1 MLRARLVTR
10 RVPAPTATA
19 RASAFRARAPH
30 RRGGAPGLTVQAA
43 SPCAARGARDAAA
56 TVLPHGV
63 PTLPRRPV
71 PRGTP
76 GRDPLYNPTRR
87 HAAARAVCRRSSE
100 SYRPGAR
107 AAGVPATLR
116 RVRASEGCET
126 QETVDGQANCSSQPS
141 GDALQPSWNSLQR
154 RALFEGS
161 LCAQKLEELE
171 RCPRCMAGL
180 PQYQVESASYRI
192 RSRLT
197 CVSPSTRPEIS
208 VGPINAFAKN
218 RQICYRSLP
227 FRKNTAFKNLMT

>member
-100 SYRPGAR
+100 SYRFRHRREKVQPARSPGCR
-107 AAGVPATLR
+107 CPGDAAPCPSLRGLRNAGDGGRTGELLFAALRRCAAAKLEFPPTPCTIRRKPMCPETRRVGAMSSVHGRPAT
-116 RVRASEGCET
+116 VSGGI
-126 QETVDGQANCSSQPS
+126 GQLSNQVPTHMCQPIHKT
-141 GDALQPSWNSLQR
+141 GD
-154 RALFEGS
+154 FCGTH
-161 LCAQKLEELE
+161 K
-171 RCPRCMAGL
+171 
-180 PQYQVESASYRI
+180 RI
-192 RSRLT
+192 
-197 CVSPSTRPEIS
+197 C
-208 VGPINAFAKN
+208 
-218 RQICYRSLP
+218 
-227 FRKNTAFKNLMT
+227 